1 MDNRDMGELLVRI
14 DERTAN
20 MASIQKDEIEKR
32 EKLSVRVESL
42 EGWRNIL
49 VGAHAA
55 VVSGLGAIGIY
66 VKAHK

>member
-1 MDNRDMGELLVRI
+1 MDSDKMGELLSRI

-20 MASIQKDEIEKR
+20 MAIIQKDEIEKR
-32 EKLSVRVESL
+32 EKLAVRVESL

-55 VVSGLGAIGIY
+55 VMSGLGAVGIY
-66 VKAHK
+66 IKAKH